1 MKILLAKYQISIYV
15 TIKTQVASHGI
26 FVENFERNH
35 KTHTHKHKHTSCS
48 LLAIFLSFLQ
58 EISLAARKT
67 LNVQLPYHSLRTV
80 DSVKCLTLPT
90 SILWKRL
97 EMENDSPSKQ
107 SHIQSPVKHER

>member
-1 MKILLAKYQISIYV
+1 MVSLL
-15 TIKTQVASHGI
+15 KTLNEI
-26 FVENFERNH
+26 TKR
-35 KTHTHKHKHTSCS
+35 THTNTNISCS

-58 EISLAARKT
+58 EISLAAWKT

-90 SILWKRL
+90 SILKCL

-107 SHIQSPVKHER
+107 RRIQSPVKHER

>member
-35 KTHTHKHKHTSCS
+35 KTHTHKHKHTF
-48 LLAIFLSFLQ
+48 LVHYWLFFLSFLQ

-90 SILWKRL
+90 SILKCL

-107 SHIQSPVKHER
+107 RRIQSPVKHER